1 MSFRKFV
8 SSFFESLHFEVNE
21 TDPFYAILEECLEDR
36 KIQFGLAVD
45 WGNKGMR
52 LLVGEGGNYL

>member
-1 MSFRKFV
+1 
-8 SSFFESLHFEVNE
+8 LHFEVHE

-45 WGNKGMR
+45 WDNKGMR
-52 LLVGEGGNYL
+52 LLVGEGGKYL